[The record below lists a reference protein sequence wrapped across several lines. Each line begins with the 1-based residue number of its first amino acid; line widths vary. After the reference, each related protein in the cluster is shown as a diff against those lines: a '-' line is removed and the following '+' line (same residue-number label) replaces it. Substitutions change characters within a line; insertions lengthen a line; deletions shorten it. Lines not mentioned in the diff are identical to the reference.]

1 MLMKTI
7 NLQSWSLINFKHIQ
21 LSTITQWTANLNNVQ
36 WENVS
41 YVLKN
46 RFLNDSR
53 ILVRNSEI
61 SVSRE
66 SGSVDKRICLQCKRF
81 LAMQET
87 WVRSLGQDPSKRKWQ
102 STLVFLPVKSH
113 EQRFLAG
120 YNPWTT
126 RVKYDLATKPSSS
139 EQIFKKLKGKSKE
152 KPTKIVKL
160 YFFTPQKYILVTE
173 AQ

>member
-1 MLMKTI
+1 MKL
-7 NLQSWSLINFKHIQ
+7 NKFQAWEDEEYYVKAHHIQ

-61 SVSRE
+61 SVSRG

-87 WVRSLGQDPSKRKWQ
+87 WVRALGQEDPLKKEMAIHSSIFACDISWTQVPGRLQ
-102 STLVFLPVKSH
+102 SLNHKS
-113 EQRFLAG
+113 
-120 YNPWTT
+120 
-126 RVKYDLATKPSSS
+126 
-139 EQIFKKLKGKSKE
+139 
-152 KPTKIVKL
+152 
-160 YFFTPQKYILVTE
+160 
-173 AQ
+173 